1 MTMFKTTAAIVVAL
15 QVVGCGSSP
24 RDVARFQ
31 GTGVEA
37 FAVSI
42 VAVDGAPT
50 TAAGASTMEPGMRK
64 VTVAMPAAAGFKAGE
79 QRTIDLDV
87 KACTKYWLVATRDAR
102 VSQQYEIKVD
112 HEQRVYTC
120 TTRSAS

>member
-1 MTMFKTTAAIVVAL
+1 MTMFKTTATVLAALVVA
-15 QVVGCGSSP
+15 GCASSA

-42 VAVDGAPT
+42 VAVDGAPM
-50 TAAGASTMEPGMRK
+50 AAGASTLEPGMRK
-64 VTVAMPAAAGFKAGE
+64 VTVAMPTAAGFKPGE

-87 KACTKYWLVATRDAR
+87 KACTKYWLVAKRDAR
-102 VSQQYEIKVD
+102 VSPQFEIKVD

-120 TTRSAS
+120 ANRSAG